1 MKRFPDLLLAMMI
14 GGIVVQIWIAAGRI
28 PEGGFQAGEAKTLD
42 VADTLP
48 FVTGYS
54 GVGRADTVFLGDEI
68 ASVTILYSFHPD
80 CAHSRTLAHEWAR
93 HFDEVWATDA
103 AVRSIA
109 VTLAM
114 PSLAQDFAD
123 RFGWQAEVISVAG
136 ISPLQR
142 EYTLVSR
149 TPWVFV
155 FDSHGVLLLHD
166 HGSRLDRVEA
176 AAARL
181 LLE

>member
-14 GGIVVQIWIAAGRI
+14 GGIVVQIWIAAGRM
-28 PEGGFQAGEAKTLD
+28 PEGGFQAAEVKRLD

-54 GVGRADTVFLGDEI
+54 GLGTAETVFLNDGM
-68 ASVTILYSFHPD
+68 ASATILYSFHPD
-80 CAHSRTLAHEWAR
+80 CIHSRTLAQEWGR
-93 HFDEVWATDA
+93 HFDEVSATNA
-103 AVRSIA
+103 AVRRVA
-109 VTLAM
+109 VTSAM

-123 RFGWQAEVISVAG
+123 HFGWQTEVLSVAG
-136 ISPLQR
+136 LSPLQR

-155 FDSHGVLLLHD
+155 FDSNGVLLLHD
-166 HGSRLDRVEA
+166 HGSRIDKVEA